1 MDWRNEMIREVRDC
15 YTDEEDIREV
25 TFKYNT
31 KTDKKLL
38 NMMIKFLSD
47 NQPTCFNC
55 ENYYTEGGFG
65 GYQAS
70 CCKIHGCIEAF
81 DNPHHDTDGSKC
93 EDYKRK

>member
-1 MDWRNEMIREVRDC
+1 MIREVRDC

-81 DNPHHDTDGSKC
+81 NNPHHDTDGSKC